1 MFLKMW
7 LQKVLILLIACMFI
21 PQIAF
26 AQEKQITEIVVTG
39 NDRISKDAIL
49 AAISLKP
56 GMAFSESEVQA
67 ARDAI
72 QNMGYFERVTV
83 GTESVDSGVKV
94 IFSVVEN
101 PVVKEIKITG
111 NTAIPTEK
119 ILSLMRTSVGSVLNI
134 NTLEQ
139 DIEAI
144 RKYYTE
150 KRYIATVT
158 EQVGIDPATGVLT
171 IPIQEARVEAI
182 KIVGNKKTKTYVI
195 LREMKLKPGDVF
207 NGDVLAKDIMRIYD
221 LGIFDR
227 ESPEPYRLEAG
238 SDVDKVVVIIPV
250 KELKTGEVSLGVGYS
265 SKTGLVGQARVSESN
280 FRGRGQAVSILGEIG
295 GSDNGNSYEVS
306 FYEPWLDV
314 KHTSLGVNVYSKF
327 LYRFS
332 SNVFGVNGDDEYD
345 ERRKGGSV
353 TLSRPLSEV
362 SRGFVTLRSESVD
375 IPEFSTLPAAVFRDG
390 TVTSGTLRLTNDY
403 RDSVIEPF
411 TGNYIS
417 YAVELGKAD
426 LDAVAS
432 AVPPLLASNS
442 TFAKYSIDFRRYIS
456 KGGPRTD
463 VSEQRRVLAIRLMA
477 GSLSGDVPFF
487 EQYFV
492 GGAETLRG
500 YREDRFWGKNM
511 FLLSTE
517 YRFPL
522 APSLKGVAF
531 VDYGDA
537 WGADEQFLNINLFG
551 TEFAQH
557 KDFSPKVGYGV
568 GIRVV
573 TPIGLLRLDYGFSD
587 EGSRA
592 HFSIGHAF

>member
-1 MFLKMW
+1 
-7 LQKVLILLIACMFI
+7 
-21 PQIAF
+21 
-26 AQEKQITEIVVTG
+26 
-39 NDRISKDAIL
+39 
-49 AAISLKP
+49 
-56 GMAFSESEVQA
+56 
-67 ARDAI
+67 
-72 QNMGYFERVTV
+72 MGYFERVIV

-94 IFSVVEN
+94 IFTVVEN

-119 ILSLMRTSVGSVLNI
+119 ILSLMRTTVGSVLNI

-280 FRGRGQAVSILGEIG
+280 FRGRGQAVSVLGEVG
-295 GSDNGNSYEVS
+295 GSDRGNSYEVS
-306 FYEPWLDV
+306 FYEPWLDA

-327 LYRFS
+327 LYRFTTS
-332 SNVFGVNGDDEYD
+332 VFGMSGDDQYD
-345 ERRKGGSV
+345 ERRRGGSV

-375 IPEFSTLPAAVFRDG
+375 IPEFTTLPASVFRDG

-403 RDSVIEPF
+403 RDSVMEPF
-411 TGNYIS
+411 VGNYIS
-417 YAVELGKAD
+417 YAIELGKAD
-426 LDAVAS
+426 LDAVTT
-432 AVPPLLASNS
+432 AVPPLSASNS
-442 TFAKYSIDFRRYIS
+442 TFAKYSIDLRRYIS

-463 VSEQRRVLAIRLMA
+463 ISEQRKVLAIRLIA
-477 GSLSGDVPFF
+477 GSLTGNVPFF
-487 EQYFV
+487 EQYFM

-551 TEFAQH
+551 TEFSQH
-557 KDFSPKVGYGV
+557 KDFSPSLGYGV

-573 TPIGLLRLDYGFSD
+573 TPIGLLRLDYGFGS